1 VGRQFRPSPVDG
13 SLITPLCLYA
23 VDKSGNYLMVDA
35 YQFPALRYD
44 TGRSVRDIRVQRG
57 GTGISKEVSDVI
69 VVADIPRLDACQLER
84 LDQDGRPRQRERLDA
99 GQMERLVA
107 VDSSASWSVYRANT
121 RRMACDVRTD

>member
-1 VGRQFRPSPVDG
+1 MGRQFRPSPVDG

-44 TGRSVRDIRVQRG
+44 TGRSVRDFRVQRG
-57 GTGISKEVSDVI
+57 GTGISREVSDVI
-69 VVADIPRLDACQLER
+69 VVADIPRLDACQL
-84 LDQDGRPRQRERLDA
+84 
-99 GQMERLVA
+99 ERLVA